1 MSIINIYNPR
11 GSRPRINAW
20 GALETALGE
29 AAGEVILL
37 GDFNA
42 HHPAWGGVQAASE
55 TQAEHLLYATRAH
68 GLRLITPARYPTW
81 KRGTQ
86 ESVIDLTFATDTISD
101 RIEFCSTEDRW
112 AITKDHIPIRIQVDL
127 AVQPQPASR
136 RYALKKIN
144 EQGLCSAIQ
153 KSPWIAATQLLE
165 ALQETVQ
172 IALEE
177 HCPTARPSKQARREW
192 SPRAAELLA
201 GARQARRWYNAHNQP
216 QDLQSHKTLTN
227 LLKKEL
233 KRVSRDNWRRFVD
246 EFSAN
251 PSSGLWTLSR

>member
-1 MSIINIYNPR
+1 MSKLTILQYNCGNANHRKVQPWFDAVSQTTHQVLAIQEPGYNKLSQSTYCPKGFILLYKALPTTRVCFIVSREVNAAYWSYKQYSLYVAALQLILRKTTVSIINIYNPR

-86 ESVIDLTFATDTISD
+86 ESVIDLTFATDTISN
-101 RIEFCSTEDRW
+101 RIEFCSTEDR
-112 AITKDHIPIRIQVDL
+112 
-127 AVQPQPASR
+127 
-136 RYALKKIN
+136 
-144 EQGLCSAIQ
+144 
-153 KSPWIAATQLLE
+153 
-165 ALQETVQ
+165 
-172 IALEE
+172 
-177 HCPTARPSKQARREW
+177 
-192 SPRAAELLA
+192 
-201 GARQARRWYNAHNQP
+201 
-216 QDLQSHKTLTN
+216 
-227 LLKKEL
+227 
-233 KRVSRDNWRRFVD
+233 
-246 EFSAN
+246 
-251 PSSGLWTLSR
+251 